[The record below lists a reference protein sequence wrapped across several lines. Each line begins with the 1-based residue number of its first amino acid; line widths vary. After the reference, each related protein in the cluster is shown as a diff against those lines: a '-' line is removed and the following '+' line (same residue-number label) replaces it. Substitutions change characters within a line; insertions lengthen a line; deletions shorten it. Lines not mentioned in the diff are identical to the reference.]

1 MIKFEDEAPS
11 LQPEKLD
18 RRVRKALS
26 SKGLTSEQ
34 KEELSY
40 LYGISLL
47 SQAIV
52 VQLLDDLGA

>member
-1 MIKFEDEAPS
+1 MINFDEEPPSFDPS
-11 LQPEKLD
+11 LD
-18 RRVRKALS
+18 SRVRKALS
-26 SKGLTSEQ
+26 SSGLTSAQ

-52 VQLLDDLGA
+52 VQFLDDLGA